1 MVKQKSENESFYFQ
15 IEANIENTAFG
26 LVDSESRSFISTN
39 GTNWTNI
46 ADLKAN
52 DIDLSKADVCIK
64 AFTKTGQL
72 SENDEELSSRKY
84 EKRDSYLM
92 NIPFE
97 TKISELLEN
106 LSSTYS
112 LEVLTDKNVTI
123 NDNDEIIKTG
133 MKLKLSNGK
142 IFTLIVRGDISKDGK
157 VSILD
162 ISKLILHYN
171 QVRDCEL
178 IGDEIKAADMNLD
191 GKVSI
196 IDISQLVLLYN
207 SI

>member
-1 MVKQKSENESFYFQ
+1 
-15 IEANIENTAFG
+15 
-26 LVDSESRSFISTN
+26 
-39 GTNWTNI
+39 
-46 ADLKAN
+46 
-52 DIDLSKADVCIK
+52 
-64 AFTKTGQL
+64 
-72 SENDEELSSRKY
+72 
-84 EKRDSYLM
+84 
-92 NIPFE
+92 
-97 TKISELLEN
+97 
-106 LSSTYS
+106 
-112 LEVLTDKNVTI
+112 
-123 NDNDEIIKTG
+123 